1 MQLQKK
7 IMKTIH
13 QSLYYPEQGQN
24 NEFIE
29 HKANEIESHY
39 EPLWAIFTYVYSLKQ
54 FVDCKLDWS
63 ENDVFCFFSLCSFT
77 HGVIYLFVI
86 VKKKKKIIF
95 FYDVSKLGHIKD
107 TSAV

>member
-39 EPLWAIFTYVYSLKQ
+39 EPL
-54 FVDCKLDWS
+54 
-63 ENDVFCFFSLCSFT
+63 
-77 HGVIYLFVI
+77 
-86 VKKKKKIIF
+86 
-95 FYDVSKLGHIKD
+95 
-107 TSAV
+107 

>member
-29 HKANEIESHY
+29 HKANGIKSSY
-39 EPLWAIFTYVYSLKQ
+39 EPLWAIFTCVYSLKQ
-54 FVDCKLDWS
+54 FVDCKLDWPK
-63 ENDVFCFFSLCSFT
+63 NDVFDFFSLHSFT
-77 HGVIYLFVI
+77 HGVIYLFI
-86 VKKKKKIIF
+86 SVKKKMIHF
-95 FYDVSKLGHIKD
+95 FFFM
-107 TSAV
+107 TC